1 MLLLSSI
8 ANAFR
13 VPFSNYQDIICKYL
27 LPLHFCLL
35 LNYFYHSL
43 QYVNADRQRQLE
55 CLTSKEHQLQ
65 THPSIS
71 SVSSVCGPHMVS
83 GSNKALSR
91 CTEMPTSNHST
102 CHLYE
107 AKNTESETSAANI
120 PQTGDPAQDML
131 DLLLGPLLKK
141 PKSEEHETAT
151 FAKEHIALS
160 YTTIKPSTTRKEI
173 WKNDAVLTK
182 KKSSLRDKV
191 AMLLD

>member
-1 MLLLSSI
+1 ML
-8 ANAFR
+8 
-13 VPFSNYQDIICKYL
+13 
-27 LPLHFCLL
+27 
-35 LNYFYHSL
+35 
-43 QYVNADRQRQLE
+43 
-55 CLTSKEHQLQ
+55 
-65 THPSIS
+65 
-71 SVSSVCGPHMVS
+71 
-83 GSNKALSR
+83 
-91 CTEMPTSNHST
+91 TSNHST

-107 AKNTESETSAANI
+107 AKNTESETPAANI
-120 PQTGDPAQDML
+120 LQTGDPAQDML

-160 YTTIKPSTTRKEI
+160 YTIKPSTTRKEI